1 MTLRGQHVLVTG
13 GTGFIGN
20 RLVEKLVL
28 EQQARVRVLVRSFMH
43 ASRIAR
49 FPLEMVG
56 GDIADPE
63 LVNKAVEDCQVVFH
77 CAYDFSGTRENQ
89 KQAGVLGTQNLCQAV
104 LGQKVC
110 RMVHVSTFSVYAP
123 MKDGELT
130 EQSPWPPTQNSYTLI
145 KREADRLVLDLHK
158 KSGLPVVIVQPTL
171 VYGPYST
178 AWTLGP
184 VQNLKTGLVP
194 LVNGGAGLC
203 NAVYVDDVV
212 DAMIQS
218 ATEPGVNG
226 ETFLISGPSPV
237 TWREFYEA
245 FESILGVKST
255 VDVPVETVAQAI
267 QLRKQKP
274 GTFGQLLALAR
285 RPDVYPHL
293 VGLPALRLPLK
304 LLKGTISDQSWKELK
319 VLASRGKSGNNR
331 GRQSQ
336 ERPLHIPDEA
346 LFLLYQ
352 AKTTVRIDK
361 ARARLGYQPQM
372 DFRKGMEL
380 TADFIRWAN
389 LR

>member
-1 MTLRGQHVLVTG
+1 
-13 GTGFIGN
+13 
-20 RLVEKLVL
+20 
-28 EQQARVRVLVRSFMH
+28 MH